1 MEGDLKR
8 GMVSTNFEM
17 LLRNVGKLDWGDYYQ
32 EQQIMNA
39 ARARNEG
46 VISLERIVNFC
57 REQSAILG

>member
-8 GMVSTNFEM
+8 GMVNTNFEM

-46 VISLERIVNFC
+46 VISLERIVKFC